1 MPHVRVVSPA
11 ALTGLADVDLLR
23 PRARSLSDIG
33 VIHLTSHRTGSVIVV
48 PRNPIAAA
56 AQAIYVQVVTINRPR
71 SVIT

>member
-11 ALTGLADVDLLR
+11 ALTGQLADVDLLR

-33 VIHLTSHRTGSVIVV
+33 VIHLTSHR
-48 PRNPIAAA
+48 NPIAAA

-71 SVIT
+71 S